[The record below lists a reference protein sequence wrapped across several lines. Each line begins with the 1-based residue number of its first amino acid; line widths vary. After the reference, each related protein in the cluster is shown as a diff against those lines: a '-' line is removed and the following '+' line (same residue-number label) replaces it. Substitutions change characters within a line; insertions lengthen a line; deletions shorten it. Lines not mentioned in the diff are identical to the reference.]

1 VSVFSVSDLSLRF
14 GGVQAVSNVSFSVE
28 QGEVFAITKVNQARN
43 VFQGHRLMNLEGTF
57 RSESINL
64 SPGDYLVPL
73 DQKLGRLVFS
83 LLEPE
88 QEDGVAAWGFL
99 GEKLSGDYPIKKG
112 W

>member
-1 VSVFSVSDLSLRF
+1 MSPIKEA
-14 GGVQAVSNVSFSVE
+14 GTAK
-28 QGEVFAITKVNQARN
+28 GEVFAITKVNQARN

-64 SPGDYLVPL
+64 NPGDYIVPL

-99 GEKLSGDYPIKKG
+99 GEKLSGDYPFKKG